1 MKKIHQIR
9 HNRNVPMPK
18 IETDLMKDGYYFNL
32 FEVLIKST
40 PVELRINKK
49 KFKLWI

>member
-9 HNRNVPMPK
+9 HNRSVPMPK
-18 IETDLMKDGYYFNL
+18 MINGMTIQDYFSKE
-32 FEVLIKST
+32 FGFIIKQS